1 MISKFK
7 NAFRGL
13 WVGFL
18 DSSIR
23 IQLVC
28 MLLATIA
35 CLIIQVELLDFILVS
50 IVCCLVISLEFVN
63 TVIERIMDFV
73 CPSFDERVKDIKD
86 MSAAFVLI
94 ASFGALL
101 VAAYI
106 GIKYFL

>member
-18 DSSIR
+18 DRSIQ

-28 MLLATIA
+28 MLLAIIV
-35 CLIIQVELLDFILVS
+35 CLLIQVELLDFILVC

-63 TVIERIMDFV
+63 TVIERIMDFI
-73 CPSFDERVKDIKD
+73 CPSLDERVRDIKD